1 MKKWILVLLCL
12 CLTGCSQPQKEVYP
26 ETEEQEQ
33 VSFVNPDPADMS
45 GYAGFTDQ
53 EHAYIEITLEE
64 SLNKAR
70 KEEDFVIYYGND
82 HCPWCTEMVPVL
94 NEVAKE
100 EKVLIY
106 YVDTSKPS
114 NYSEDLYNRLLQLFG
129 DMLEMDED
137 GVRNFFVPDVA
148 VVKEGTVVMN
158 HIATVDT
165 HDPYEKP
172 MTGKERKQLKEIYAE
187 MIAQVK

>member
-1 MKKWILVLLCL
+1 MRKVLTVLLCL
-12 CLTGCSQPQKEVYP
+12 LLAGCSAPQSSPEATPAPQPQ
-26 ETEEQEQ
+26 QAL
-33 VSFVNPDPADMS
+33 VNPDPADMS
-45 GYAGFTDQ
+45 GYAGFTD
-53 EHAYIEITLEE
+53 ENHVYMEITLEE

-70 KEEDFVIYYGND
+70 KGEDFVIYYGND
-82 HCPWCTEMVPVL
+82 NCPWCTEVVPVL

-100 EKVLIY
+100 KEVLVY

-114 NYSEDLYNRLLQLFG
+114 NYSEDLYNRLVELFG

-137 GVRNFFVPDVA
+137 GVRVFYVPDVA
-148 VVKEGTVVMN
+148 VIKGGTVVMN

-172 MTGKERKQLKEIYAE
+172 MTGKERKELKEIYAE
-187 MIAQVK
+187 MLNQMK